1 MGYTVLNAYIR
12 SNPMKIQL
20 SDHFTYGRLL
30 RFTLPSIAMMIFTS
44 IYGVVDG
51 IFVSNYAGK
60 IPFAAVNL
68 IMPYLMVFGTLGF
81 MVGTGGTAL
90 ISMTLGMGD
99 KKKANELFSMLTYV
113 CIAGGVILTVISIAF
128 MRPAAKLLGAT
139 GEMLENCVTYGT
151 IVQIALTAYILQ
163 YAFQSFCI
171 TAEKPNLS
179 LGMMVLAGVCN
190 IVLDA
195 LFVAVF
201 RWGLVGAAVAT
212 AISQILGALVPLV
225 YFVRPNDSLLR
236 LGKCRVDWNALL
248 RTAANGSSELMS
260 NLSMSLVG
268 MLYNIQLLS
277 YAGED
282 GIAAY
287 GVIMYV
293 NFIFIAVF
301 IGFAIG
307 TAPIIGFNHGA
318 DNRPELQ
325 GVLKRSLVILAA
337 FSLLMTLT
345 GIGLARPLS
354 SVFVGYDPALLE
366 MTARGFTI
374 YTLSFLLCGVNIFGS
389 SLFTAL
395 NNGLISAVISFVR
408 TLVCQIAAVLILP
421 LVFGLDGIWF
431 AIVAAELVALLLT
444 GFFTLK
450 YRKRYQYL

>member
-1 MGYTVLNAYIR
+1 MN
-12 SNPMKIQL
+12 IQL
-20 SDHFTYGRLL
+20 SDHFTYSRLL

-60 IPFAAVNL
+60 TAFAAVNL

-99 KKKANELFSMLTYV
+99 KKKANELFSMLTLV
-113 CIAGGVILTVISIAF
+113 CVIGGVVLTVVSILL
-128 MRPAAKLLGAT
+128 MRPAAVMMGAE
-139 GEMLENCVTYGT
+139 GQILEDAVRYG
-151 IVQIALTAYILQ
+151 IVVQLALTAYILQ
-163 YAFQSFCI
+163 YAFQSFCV

-179 LGMMVLAGVCN
+179 LIMTVASGVCN
-190 IVLDA
+190 IALDA

-201 RWGLVGAAVAT
+201 RWGLLGAAWAT
-212 AISQILGALVPLV
+212 AIAQILGAVIPLF
-225 YFVRPNDSLLR
+225 YFARPNPTILR
-236 LGKCRVDWNALL
+236 LGRFRFDGKALL
-248 RTAANGSSELMS
+248 RTCTNGSSELMN
-260 NLSMSLVG
+260 NLSMSVVG
-268 MLYNIQLLS
+268 IFYNLQLMA

-293 NFIFIAVF
+293 NFFFIAVF

-318 DNRPELQ
+318 DNRQELK
-325 GVLKRSLVILAA
+325 GVVKK
-337 FSLLMTLT
+337 SLLILLAM
-345 GIGLARPLS
+345 GIGMIGLAQLLAEPLAGI
-354 SVFVGYDPALLE
+354 FVGYDPALQE
-366 MTARGFTI
+366 MTARGFRI
-374 YTLSFLLCGVNIFGS
+374 YILSFLLCGFNIFGS
-389 SLFTAL
+389 SMFTAL

-421 LVFGLDGIWF
+421 LLFDLDGIWF
-431 AIVAAELVALLLT
+431 SVVAAELGALILT
-444 GFFTLK
+444 AFCFLK
-450 YRKRYQYL
+450 YRKRYHYA